1 MDSDMQE
8 KKIKNHKIV
17 GPGQLAQNT
26 NKYYKAC
33 ESL

>member
-1 MDSDMQE
+1 MDSDMQA

-26 NKYYKAC
+26 N
-33 ESL
+33 